1 MIFVSSKV
9 LGLPACFAGRLSGKA
24 MPAKPD
30 TSETDVIIKLGA
42 IEVVYVSGEKG
53 LPIPQQAPYAFSA
66 LEALLPTLKKK
77 RFYGA
82 VIDGQYRA
90 CVAIDDDTRGLDL
103 PRWVLPAGRYLVRK
117 IANWERHR
125 DEIGPTVGT
134 LRNRPDLDRT
144 RPIIEFYRSQA
155 ELRVLAPVR

>member
-1 MIFVSSKV
+1 MRSV
-9 LGLPACFAGRLSGKA
+9 RW
-24 MPAKPD
+24 
-30 TSETDVIIKLGA
+30 
-42 IEVVYVSGEKG
+42 
-53 LPIPQQAPYAFSA
+53 
-66 LEALLPTLKKK
+66 EALLPTLKKK

-90 CVAIDDDTRGLDL
+90 CVAIDDDGHVGSTCH
-103 PRWVLPAGRYLVRK
+103 AGCSRQAAILVRK
-117 IANWERHR
+117 IDNWERHR

-144 RPIIEFYRSQA
+144 RPIIEFYRSQV